1 MTISIYT
8 IITIYIIIIITIHS
22 HIVIIL
28 LSKAIMMSCGLING
42 IISPRNLCHSCDVTP
57 AYGILANTHTRI
69 TIKRPRTHTHM
80 QRQRYV
86 SATDRQALPY
96 IYIPSIYIQR
106 YYKIEGGI
114 ISDIYVLIFV
124 GLAFLRSQFAWRLFL
139 LSGHL
144 AFLFIHF
151 TNLSLKLL
159 SC

>member
-1 MTISIYT
+1 MISIYA
-8 IITIYIIIIITIHS
+8 IITIYNIITIHS

-28 LSKAIMMSCGLING
+28 LSMAIMMSCGLINA
-42 IISPRNLCHSCDVTP
+42 IISPRNLCHSCDVTR

-69 TIKRPRTHTHM
+69 TIKRPHTHM

-124 GLAFLRSQFAWRLFL
+124 GLAFLRSQFACRLFL

>member
-1 MTISIYT
+1 MAFW
-8 IITIYIIIIITIHS
+8 
-22 HIVIIL
+22 L
-28 LSKAIMMSCGLING
+28 
-42 IISPRNLCHSCDVTP
+42 
-57 AYGILANTHTRI
+57 THTRI
-69 TIKRPRTHTHM
+69 TIKRPHTHTHAEAKVCVSH
-80 QRQRYV
+80 RQTGI
-86 SATDRQALPY
+86 AIY
-96 IYIPSIYIQR
+96 IYTLYIYIQR